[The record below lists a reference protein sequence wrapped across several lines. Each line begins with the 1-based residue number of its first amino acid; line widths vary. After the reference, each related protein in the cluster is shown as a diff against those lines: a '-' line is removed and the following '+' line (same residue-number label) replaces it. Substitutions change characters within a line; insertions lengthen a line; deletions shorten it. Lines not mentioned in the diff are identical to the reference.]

1 MPESIALLQPSETA
15 ATATHQELDA
25 LRRMAYL
32 SSDQW
37 VTGIT
42 NLVNI
47 GHKSTAASLYSANV
61 LLQNYKMDPLPGCH
75 LDPSSKHLA
84 VLLDVC
90 MSLHYVPEALATAG
104 DLLRDI
110 QDETRTENAYG
121 TLTRAQ
127 VTEVQAQ
134 ATGARADR
142 VFAVLHNIA
151 VLHDKMP
158 TFGNGAGLGG
168 SSWITNKD
176 GDLRM
181 TGYRPTAAAT
191 GVTQVLLRL
200 FHLESKR
207 PKWKAEQQHIAI
219 LIDSC
224 ASAHYLPQDL
234 ADAKRIL
241 LEIRDEIRGFDP
253 IGLMQPEEVSRAT
266 QAATAKR
273 SARIFTVLNK
283 ATLLHNRLP
292 SYGR

>member
-1 MPESIALLQPSETA
+1 MTTALPLTET
-15 ATATHQELDA
+15 TATHQELDA

-37 VTGIT
+37 VTGVA
-42 NLVNI
+42 NLVAI
-47 GHKSTAASLYSANV
+47 GHKPTAASLYSANV
-61 LLQNYKMDPLPGCH
+61 LLQNYKIDPRSGC
-75 LDPSSKHLA
+75 LLEPTSKNLA

-110 QDETRTENAYG
+110 QEETRTENFYG
-121 TLTRAQ
+121 LLTQAQ
-127 VTEVQAQ
+127 VATVQAQ
-134 ATGARADR
+134 ATGTRSDR

-151 VLHDKMP
+151 LLHDKMP

-168 SSWITNKD
+168 SSWITNRD

-181 TGYRPTAAAT
+181 TAYTPTAAAT
-191 GVTQVLLRL
+191 GVSQVLLRL

-207 PKWKAEQQHIAI
+207 PKWKAEQQHVAI
-219 LIDSC
+219 MIDSC

-241 LEIRDEIRGFDP
+241 LEIRDEIREFDP
-253 IGLMQPEEVSRAT
+253 VGLMQPEEVSRAT

-273 SARIFTVLNK
+273 STRIFTVLNK